1 MQKVHLNS
9 EKLLTYG
16 ELTFKELQ
24 SCHTLLSEDNIRV
37 TNETFLGS
45 FSVSG

>member
-16 ELTFKELQ
+16 ELTFKDY
-24 SCHTLLSEDNIRV
+24 TLVMLCFQKTISE
-37 TNETFLGS
+37 
-45 FSVSG
+45 